1 MLHGVE
7 LRHQGRAIPTERMN
21 DMASKFEKLV
31 TTTVM
36 NFLKAYDE
44 SLKEVDEDYDFDKLV
59 DQVGF
64 EMSPDGFMVM
74 RIDGSLWELMAS
86 DGFDSEFGFFE
97 NDFPVKFDKAL
108 ELAGLFC
115 EPWSSDIYHIYK
127 A

>member
-1 MLHGVE
+1 
-7 LRHQGRAIPTERMN
+7 
-21 DMASKFEKLV
+21 MASKFEKLV

-44 SLKEVDEDYDFDKLV
+44 STQEVDEDYGFDKLV
-59 DQVGF
+59 DLVKF
-64 EMSPDGFMVM
+64 ETDPDGFMVM
-74 RIDGSLWELMAS
+74 RIDGYLWELMTS
-86 DGFDSEFGFFE
+86 DGIDSEFGFFK
-97 NDFPVKFDKAL
+97 NDFPDKFVNAL

>member
-1 MLHGVE
+1 
-7 LRHQGRAIPTERMN
+7 
-21 DMASKFEKLV
+21 MASKFEKLV

-44 SLKEVDEDYDFDKLV
+44 TTKDIDEDYGFDKLA
-59 DQVGF
+59 DQVAF
-64 EMSPDGFMVM
+64 EIDHDGFMIM
-74 RIDGSLWELMAS
+74 RIDGDLWELMNS

-108 ELAGLFC
+108 ELVGLFS

-127 A
+127 I